1 MFTVLSVVYTQLRIV
16 ILHQVVISPEGAM
29 YQHNDF
35 SDNYV
40 HFIYIMFVFSP
51 LRVIVFWK
59 EIYFGICF
67 RKEALNRNITA
78 KQG

>member
-29 YQHNDF
+29 YQHNDS

-40 HFIYIMFVFSP
+40 HFIYINV
-51 LRVIVFWK
+51 
-59 EIYFGICF
+59 CF
-67 RKEALNRNITA
+67 LPSEGHRLLEGDLLWNLF
-78 KQG
+78 